1 MSPLKYARLKSIFSN
16 LPVTEIEFK
25 LPLPPSVNNNSWV
38 GKRRNRKTGEMKPC
52 IIKKDSVRKWKED
65 AEILLRHIKPQ
76 VETDWE
82 LNINFVFYYVKK
94 PRKCDSDNRLKPLFD
109 ALARRIAIDDS
120 RLCKYTVTREFKK
133 GKEDHYV
140 TGSVILL

>member
-1 MSPLKYARLKSIFSN
+1 
-16 LPVTEIEFK
+16 
-25 LPLPPSVNNNSWV
+25 
-38 GKRRNRKTGEMKPC
+38 MKPC